1 MAELE
6 NAKKGAGEG
15 KSAPE
20 KPVEKKPASKKPNV
34 FARAGKF
41 LKTCVTE
48 LKKVTWL
55 SRQSTIRYST
65 LVIVAIVLIAAVIGA
80 FDYLC
85 ALVINSLGM
94 LY

>member
-6 NAKKGAGEG
+6 NVKKGAGEG

-20 KPVEKKPASKKPNV
+20 KPTEKKPASKKPNV
-34 FARAGKF
+34 FSRAGKF
-41 LKTCVTE
+41 LKNCVTE

-55 SRQSTIRYST
+55 SRQATIRYSA
-65 LVIVAIVLIAAVIGA
+65 LVIVAVVLIAAVIGA

-85 ALVINSLGM
+85 AWVINTLGM